1 MGPGG
6 WSVVAAVAA
15 LAIGA
20 IDLWL
25 LRAIRAGSLR
35 RNQFV
40 GIRTARTMRDDESW
54 QVAHEAS
61 IPSLRW
67 SIALSVLSAV
77 AVLAL
82 REPLVSALALLLPI
96 APMIVGGVQGQSAA
110 RRRQQR

>member
-1 MGPGG
+1 MGPDG

-25 LRAIRAGSLR
+25 LRAVRAGSLR
-35 RNQFV
+35 RNEFV
-40 GIRTARTMRDDESW
+40 GIRTAVTMRDDESW
-54 QVAHEAS
+54 HVAHEAS

-67 SIALSVLSAV
+67 SVALSVVSAA

-82 REPLVSALALLLPI
+82 REPLVSAMALLVPI
-96 APMIVGGVQGQSAA
+96 APMVVGGLQGQAAA
-110 RRRQQR
+110 RRHQQG